1 MNRTV
6 SVMVGCL
13 GVALLFSACATKGYV
28 REQVG
33 SSETKVGQRVDTT
46 EAKLRETSDRTA
58 SNTQAIESTG
68 QRLQSLD
75 AKVGEV
81 GALASDAKKDAG
93 DAKKDAGDAKK
104 DAAAVAQAQKD
115 SESIFNQRF
124 ANRNKYAQVE
134 SKSIYFDFAKAD
146 LKDDGINELRE
157 VAKALKA
164 DPNAVLELQGFAD
177 ARGTD
182 RYNYQLTRERVD
194 SVVRYLVMNEGVDL
208 RRIAAVGMGKVALT
222 AGEKANKDTYAKMRR
237 VEMRLLAPQS

>member
-46 EAKLRETSDRTA
+46 DAKLRETSDRTA

-68 QRLQSLD
+68 QRLQGLD

-93 DAKKDAGDAKK
+93 DAKKDA
-104 DAAAVAQAQKD
+104 AAVAQAQKD
-115 SESIFNQRF
+115 SESVFTQRF
-124 ANRNKYAQVE
+124 ANRNKYAPVE
-134 SKSIYFDFAKAD
+134 TKSIYFDFAKAD

-177 ARGTD
+177 ARGPD

-208 RRIAAVGMGKVALT
+208 RRIAAVGMGKVALP
-222 AGEKANKDTYAKMRR
+222 AGEKADKDTYAKMRR

>member
-1 MNRTV
+1 MNRKV

-13 GVALLFSACATKGYV
+13 GVAVLLSACATKGFV

-33 SSETKVGQRVDTT
+33 STETKMGQRVDSTD
-46 EAKLRETSDRTA
+46 AKLRETSDRTA
-58 SNTQAIESTG
+58 SNTQALESTG
-68 QRLQSLD
+68 QRLTSID
-75 AKVGEV
+75 AKVSEV
-81 GALASDAKKDAG
+81 GTLAG
-93 DAKKDAGDAKK
+93 EAKK
-104 DAAAVAQAQKD
+104 DAATVAQAQKE
-115 SESIFNQRF
+115 SESVFNQRF

-134 SKSIYFDFAKAD
+134 TKSVFFDFNKAE
-146 LKDDGINELRE
+146 LKDEGINELRE

-194 SVVRYLVMNEGVDL
+194 SVVRYLVMREGVDL

-222 AGEKANKDTYAKMRR
+222 SGEKADKDTYAKSRR
-237 VEMRLLAPQS
+237 VEMRLLTPQS

>member
-1 MNRTV
+1 MNRTA

-93 DAKKDAGDAKK
+93 DAKKDA
-104 DAAAVAQAQKD
+104 AAVAQAQKD

-124 ANRNKYAQVE
+124 ANRNKYAPVE
-134 SKSIYFDFAKAD
+134 TKSIYFDFAKAD

-222 AGEKANKDTYAKMRR
+222 AGEKADKDTYAKMRR

>member
-1 MNRTV
+1 MNRTISAV
-6 SVMVGCL
+6 VGCL

-33 SSETKVGQRVDTT
+33 SSEGKIGQGVDSTD
-46 EAKLRETSDRTA
+46 AKLRETSDRTA
-58 SNTQAIESTG
+58 SNTQALESTG

-81 GALASDAKKDAG
+81 GNQASEAKPR
-93 DAKKDAGDAKK
+93 AGDAKK

-115 SESIFNQRF
+115 SESVFNQRF

-134 SKSIYFDFAKAD
+134 IKSIYFDFNKAD
-146 LKDDGINELRE
+146 LKDEGINELQE

-164 DPNAVLELQGFAD
+164 GPNAVLELQGFAD

-194 SVVRYLVMNEGVDL
+194 SVVRYLVMREGVDL

-222 AGEKANKDTYAKMRR
+222 AGEKPNKDTFAKSRR
-237 VEMRLLAPQS
+237 VEMRLLTPQS

>member
-1 MNRTV
+1 MNRKV
-6 SVMVGCL
+6 SVMLGCL
-13 GVALLFSACATKGYV
+13 GVAVLLSACATKGFV

-33 SSETKVGQRVDTT
+33 SSETKIGQRVDSTD
-46 EAKLRETSDRTA
+46 AKLRETSDRTA
-58 SNTQAIESTG
+58 SNTQALESTG
-68 QRLQSLD
+68 QRLTSID
-75 AKVGEV
+75 AKVSEV
-81 GALASDAKKDAG
+81 GTLASDAKKDA
-93 DAKKDAGDAKK
+93 AS
-104 DAAAVAQAQKD
+104 VAQAQKE
-115 SESIFNQRF
+115 SESVFNQRF

-134 SKSIYFDFAKAD
+134 TKSVFFDFNKAD
-146 LKDDGINELRE
+146 LKDEGISELRE

-194 SVVRYLVMNEGVDL
+194 SVVRYLVMREGIDL

-222 AGEKANKDTYAKMRR
+222 SGEKADKDTYAKSRR

>member
-1 MNRTV
+1 MNRKV

-13 GVALLFSACATKGYV
+13 GVAVLLSACATKGYV

-33 SSETKVGQRVDTT
+33 STETKMGQRVDSTD
-46 EAKLRETSDRTA
+46 AKLRETSDRTA
-58 SNTQAIESTG
+58 SNTQALESTG
-68 QRLQSLD
+68 QRLTSID
-75 AKVGEV
+75 AKVSEV
-81 GALASDAKKDAG
+81 GTQASEAKTLASE
-93 DAKKDAGDAKK
+93 AKK
-104 DAAAVAQAQKD
+104 DAASVAQAQKE
-115 SESIFNQRF
+115 SESVFNQRF
-124 ANRNKYAQVE
+124 ANRNKYAAVDT
-134 SKSIYFDFAKAD
+134 KSVFFDFNKAD
-146 LKDDGINELRE
+146 LKDEGINELRE

-194 SVVRYLVMNEGVDL
+194 AVVRYLVMREGVDL

-222 AGEKANKDTYAKMRR
+222 SGEKADKDTYAKSRR

>member
-46 EAKLRETSDRTA
+46 DAKLRETSDRTA

-81 GALASDAKKDAG
+81 GAVAS

-115 SESIFNQRF
+115 SESVFNQRF
-124 ANRNKYAQVE
+124 ANRNKYAPVE
-134 SKSIYFDFAKAD
+134 TKSIYFDFAKAD

-222 AGEKANKDTYAKMRR
+222 AGEKADKDTYAKMRR

>member
-13 GVALLFSACATKGYV
+13 GIALLFSACATKGFV

-33 SSETKVGQRVDTT
+33 STETKIGQRVDST

-58 SNTQAIESTG
+58 SNTQALESTG
-68 QRLQSLD
+68 QRLQGLD

-81 GALASDAKKDAG
+81 GALASDAKKDA
-93 DAKKDAGDAKK
+93 
-104 DAAAVAQAQKD
+104 AAVAQAQKD
-115 SESIFNQRF
+115 SESVFNQRF
-124 ANRNKYAQVE
+124 ANRNKYAPVE
-134 SKSIYFDFAKAD
+134 TKSIYFDFNKAD

-182 RYNYQLTRERVD
+182 RYNYQLTRDRVD
-194 SVVRYLVMNEGVDL
+194 AVVRYLVMREGVDL

-222 AGEKANKDTYAKMRR
+222 AGEKADKDTYAKMRR